1 MRKTFSFFL
10 CSLLFILSSVNGKDV
25 CVSNKVFD
33 EEGISSGLNEHIIQS
48 GFSFSNPLNKT
59 AGDITQ
65 HKKHRL
71 VAALLAFPLGVF
83 GLHRMY
89 LGTSAVVP
97 IVYIV
102 TIGGVFGVLPF
113 IDFVLILLSKDINKT
128 YVGNHHLFMWQKK

>member
-1 MRKTFSFFL
+1 
-10 CSLLFILSSVNGKDV
+10 
-25 CVSNKVFD
+25 
-33 EEGISSGLNEHIIQS
+33 
-48 GFSFSNPLNKT
+48 
-59 AGDITQ
+59 
-65 HKKHRL
+65 
-71 VAALLAFPLGVF
+71 
-83 GLHRMY
+83 